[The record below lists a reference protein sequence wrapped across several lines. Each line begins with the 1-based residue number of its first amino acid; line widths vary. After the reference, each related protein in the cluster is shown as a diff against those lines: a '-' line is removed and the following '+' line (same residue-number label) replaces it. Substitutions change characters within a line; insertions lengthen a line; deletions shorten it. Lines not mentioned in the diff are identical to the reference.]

1 VTEHVDVVEPEAIA
15 HGSDLLDTGGHGHR
29 APSWDR

>member
-1 VTEHVDVVEPEAIA
+1 MGRAPEAIA
-15 HGSDLLDTGGHGHR
+15 HGGDLLDTGGHGHR